1 MSSINKI
8 LLSNSKSRRQ
18 ISSINKYE
26 INTPISSTNQ
36 NIIATTT
43 SSNYLKNAK
52 PTIPAKNISYSISI
66 QDNTS
71 NVITKPKIIQTTKVN
86 SLSLEDV
93 YKKQN
98 LSDEVFI
105 KIKFMK
111 RKLGDAQ
118 TLGVLKILDKAN
130 NTLTKESLYEE
141 LIKLI
146 GKQGLIGI
154 EQTLSSIVKVSG
166 FKFK

>member
-1 MSSINKI
+1 MSNINKI

-18 ISSINKYE
+18 ISSINKYS
-26 INTPISSTNQ
+26 INTPISNTNQ
-36 NIIATTT
+36 NNITT
-43 SSNYLKNAK
+43 SSNYYKNIK
-52 PTIPAKNISYSISI
+52 PSIPAKNISYSISI

-71 NVITKPKIIQTTKVN
+71 NEVTKPKIIQTTKVN
-86 SLSLEDV
+86 SLSLEDI

-118 TLGVLKILDKAN
+118 TLGVLKVLDKAN
-130 NTLTKESLYEE
+130 NTLSKENLNEE

-154 EQTLSSIVKVSG
+154 EQTLSSIVKASG